1 MVTGGLTPRAAVAL
15 VQQRL
20 AAAGCRMRILTPGS
34 CSAWRRGET
43 PACPSAF

>member
-20 AAAGCRMRILTPGS
+20 AAAGCPDVDLSLIHI
-34 CSAWRRGET
+34 
-43 PACPSAF
+43 